1 MACCV
6 VTKGQTTQYYFL
18 VLMFV
23 LFFLFFIQVVFNH
36 KKIIKTLPRSG
47 ILYYMQY
54 LKLEVD
60 LTILSR
66 FYKIFWSFDIIPKRR
81 G

>member
-54 LKLEVD
+54 LKLERSDNLEPV
-60 LTILSR
+60 LQNILE
-66 FYKIFWSFDIIPKRR
+66 F
-81 G
+81 